1 MILSSRCSAYLVLLQ
16 LFPRSNTRRS
26 PSALSGDNRHGDIRD
41 KWSVARQIASAE
53 ATSGAALPHAFGAG
67 VYAALRQAGFGYRQL
82 TQAYPRLS
90 GKAGDSST
98 KGLRV

>member
-41 KWSVARQIASAE
+41 KWSAGRQIASSDAMSD
-53 ATSGAALPHAFGAG
+53 ATCAPNGHGGG
-67 VYAALRQAGFGYRQL
+67 VYAARLQPGFGSRQLL
-82 TQAYPRLS
+82 TQAYP
-90 GKAGDSST
+90 
-98 KGLRV
+98 